1 MSDTAYTALG
11 YIMATVFVTAQAV
24 GMLFGLA
31 YLVAK
36 KRKEHKK

>member
-24 GMLFGLA
+24 GMAVGLA

-36 KRKEHKK
+36 KRKERKQ